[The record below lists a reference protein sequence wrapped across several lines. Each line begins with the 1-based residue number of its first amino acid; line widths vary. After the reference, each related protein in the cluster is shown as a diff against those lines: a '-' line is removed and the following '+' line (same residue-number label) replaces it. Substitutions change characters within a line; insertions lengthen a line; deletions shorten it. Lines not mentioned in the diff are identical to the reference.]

1 MTNQAKKKRK
11 NLEDKEQIALMQWA
25 AFQKYNDE
33 KVADFLHHSPNGGS
47 RNAIEAAKFKR
58 MGVKAGFPD
67 LFLFVPNGLFFGLFI
82 ELKAKGGRVTENQ
95 SIVMQRLTE
104 QGYCCKVCYGAEQ
117 AIDEIKSYLDLQHE
131 STT

>member
-1 MTNQAKKKRK
+1 MTAQTQAKKKRK

-25 AFQKYNDE
+25 TVQKYNGG

-47 RNAIEAAKFKR
+47 RHKAEAIKFKL

-67 LFLFVPNGLFFGLFI
+67 LFLFVPNGLCHGLFI
-82 ELKAKGGRVTENQ
+82 ELKAKGGRVTESQ
-95 SIVMQRLTE
+95 SVVMQRLTE

-117 AIDEIKSYLDLQHE
+117 AIDEIKWYLGL
-131 STT
+131 